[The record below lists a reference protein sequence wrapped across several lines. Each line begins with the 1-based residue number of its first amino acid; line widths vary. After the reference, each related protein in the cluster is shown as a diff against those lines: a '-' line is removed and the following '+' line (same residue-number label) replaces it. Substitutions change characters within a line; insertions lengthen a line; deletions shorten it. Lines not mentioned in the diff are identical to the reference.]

1 MIANLAFNII
11 NHLVKTVILLLLIL
25 PYFGYTQQTFTEA
38 KGTLIFVATGKD
50 GIMIAV
56 DSRLTLLKNNEIIG
70 IADGIDKLYNLK
82 GFAVCFE
89 GNGILDSTRF
99 LSITFKEYNSL
110 HRKKETFSKAIT
122 GYIEYMKK
130 TYQKQL
136 RNDLGKNIFIFAG
149 YEKRKPYVTIWSP
162 DNTFSTFNEKDS
174 VFECTDAKAKE
185 YFGVYDPKE
194 TCSHLAAKATNA
206 MTKYVEED
214 KAFKAGK
221 PFRIVMIKPNNRIVS
236 LNKFKGNQ
244 FYSTEALEKAVNNG
258 EVKVYM
264 IKEK

>member
-1 MIANLAFNII
+1 MKKVF
-11 NHLVKTVILLLLIL
+11 LLLLFIPSFVL
-25 PYFGYTQQTFTEA
+25 SQQIFTKA
-38 KGTLIFVATGKD
+38 HGTLIFVATGID
-50 GIMIAV
+50 GIMLAV
-56 DSRLTLLKNNEIIG
+56 DSRLSLSRNNEIIG

-99 LSITFKEYNSL
+99 LSATFKEYNSL

-130 TYQKQL
+130 YYQKQL

-149 YEKRKPYVTIWSP
+149 FEKRKPYVTIWSP
-162 DNTFSTFNEKDS
+162 DNTFTTFNEKDS

-185 YFGVYDPKE
+185 YFGVYNPKE
-194 TCSHLAAKATNA
+194 TCSQLAVKAMKA

-221 PFRIVMIKPNNRIVS
+221 PFRIVMIKPNNRIIS
-236 LNKFKGNQ
+236 LNKFRGKQ
-244 FYSTEALEKAVNNG
+244 FYNTATFERAVNNG
-258 EVKVYM
+258 EVKIFM
-264 IKEK
+264 IKEQ